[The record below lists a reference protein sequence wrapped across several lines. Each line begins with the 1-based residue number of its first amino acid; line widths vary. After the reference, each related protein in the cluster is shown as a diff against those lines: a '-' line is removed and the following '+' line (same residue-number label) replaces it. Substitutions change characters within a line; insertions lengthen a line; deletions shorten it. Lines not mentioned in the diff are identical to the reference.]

1 MQPLPS
7 NISLKSSHI
16 YTFLDYKQAKDTCVI
31 TQIHLIV
38 NLMCYM
44 EYNPLYSKYNLI
56 LHWLSPLLL
65 WFFIIP
71 HTLLTPG
78 RTPPPVRSGPVPL
91 SLWCVDTLIPPAADG
106 RQERGDTTG
115 MSFEMVRSSVY
126 RAAQMKVSRE
136 EMHKAE
142 GEVGVAAGGIYR
154 RGREDK
160 KGLVSAANTSP
171 TLLLLL
177 PGRIYFLSVY
187 LLLLISL
194 SLSPPW

>member
-1 MQPLPS
+1 
-7 NISLKSSHI
+7 
-16 YTFLDYKQAKDTCVI
+16 
-31 TQIHLIV
+31 
-38 NLMCYM
+38 
-44 EYNPLYSKYNLI
+44 
-56 LHWLSPLLL
+56 
-65 WFFIIP
+65 
-71 HTLLTPG
+71 
-78 RTPPPVRSGPVPL
+78 
-91 SLWCVDTLIPPAADG
+91 
-106 RQERGDTTG
+106 
-115 MSFEMVRSSVY
+115 MVRSSVY

-194 SLSPPW
+194 SLSPP